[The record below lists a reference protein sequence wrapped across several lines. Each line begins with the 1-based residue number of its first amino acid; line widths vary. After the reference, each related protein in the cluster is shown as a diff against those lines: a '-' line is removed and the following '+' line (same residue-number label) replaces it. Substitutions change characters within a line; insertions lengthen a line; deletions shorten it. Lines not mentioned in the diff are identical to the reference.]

1 MGQLQDLCG
10 LPVAW
15 AGCKAFTG
23 GYDEKKLSRVRTPLS
38 APHPPPCRRP
48 QPTPRYLPFRPP
60 PTAHSPLSITAAGML
75 RTPLTITPCPTN
87 PMPH

>member
-23 GYDEKKLSRVRTPLS
+23 GYDEKKLSRVTHPALCPPPPSLPPPTTHTPLS
-38 APHPPPCRRP
+38 PLPPS
-48 QPTPRYLPFRPP
+48 
-60 PTAHSPLSITAAGML
+60 AHSLLSITAAGML

-87 PMPH
+87 PMLH